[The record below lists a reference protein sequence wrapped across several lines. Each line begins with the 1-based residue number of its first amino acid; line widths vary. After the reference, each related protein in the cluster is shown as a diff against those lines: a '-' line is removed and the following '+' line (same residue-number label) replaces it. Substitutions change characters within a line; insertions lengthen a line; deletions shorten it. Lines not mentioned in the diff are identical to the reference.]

1 MKPQQAGSLMLYR
14 YRSPRTHRWAML
26 NARERAAALS
36 EARRCD
42 PRVKPEDLEFW
53 DGARYV
59 PAY

>member
-1 MKPQQAGSLMLYR
+1 MKPQQSTLMLYR
-14 YRSPRTHRWAML
+14 YRSPRTRRWAML
-26 NARERAAALS
+26 NARERGAALS
-36 EARRCD
+36 EAKRCD